1 MLKSSASLIILPL
14 VALLMWSFGFFRQV
28 NIIAADHVMP
38 LYELAGS
45 WLGNHHLLIVFTALF
60 LVVVEAFLLNYIVK
74 KIREQR
80 GLMQKEV
87 AAAAKLQASNY
98 SKMES
103 GQREVSIEALDK
115 IAKLFGMTVDEVI
128 HFEGKLPKEVKI
140 EDKTANEK
148 LHLLAQLEEEDK
160 QAVYRVID
168 SMLTKSKF
176 KEFFNKNMAAL

>member
-1 MLKSSASLIILPL
+1 MQI
-14 VALLMWSFGFFRQV
+14 GR
-28 NIIAADHVMP
+28 NI
-38 LYELAGS
+38 
-45 WLGNHHLLIVFTALF
+45 
-60 LVVVEAFLLNYIVK
+60 K

-98 SKMES
+98 SKIES
-103 GQREVSIEALDK
+103 GQRDVSIEALDK
-115 IAKLFGMTVDEVI
+115 IAKLFGMTVDELI

-148 LHLLAQLEEEDK
+148 IQLIAQLEEDDK

-176 KEFFNKNMAAL
+176 KDFFNKNVATL